1 MKLYLR
7 VLATG
12 IVVALAAAACGAG
25 TGEGAAGAKPAVQ
38 TAAAAPAATQAAAP
52 VAAAPAKPQFLL
64 VVGDTIRGNLGLNPV
79 EIQLTAPGIHC
90 TQQSRFPQ
98 TGRIVWRMK
107 VIDPANGKYMDDKQI
122 KDFTITF
129 PDGKGDTFKYGGH
142 GGTKENPADF
152 LWAAGYTIPADY
164 PTGAFN
170 VKIQATDFEGRT
182 GTFDQFKVA
191 NAQLTIVPKGQ
202 DYPESHSGK

>member
-1 MKLYLR
+1 MRIHLR

-12 IVVALAAAACGAG
+12 VALALAASACGAG
-25 TGEGAAGAKPAVQ
+25 TGEGTGAPKSAVQ
-38 TAAAAPAATQAAAP
+38 TAAPFAATQAQAAP
-52 VAAAPAKPQFLL
+52 SAAPAKPQFLL

-79 EIQLTAPGIHC
+79 EIAITPPGIHC

-107 VIDPANGKYMDDKQI
+107 VIDPGTGKYLDDKQI
-122 KDFTITF
+122 KDFTITY
-129 PDGKGDTFKYGGH
+129 PDGKTDTFKYGGH

-152 LWAAGYTIPADY
+152 LWAAGFTIPADY

-170 VKIQATDFEGRT
+170 VKIQATDLEGRK
-182 GTFDQFKVA
+182 GVFDQFKVSI
-191 NAQLTIVPKGQ
+191 AQLTIVAKGQ
-202 DYPESHSGK
+202 DYPESHAGK

>member
-1 MKLYLR
+1 MKLHLR

-12 IVVALAAAACGAG
+12 VALALAAAACGAG
-25 TGEGAAGAKPAVQ
+25 TGEGTGAPKAAVQ
-38 TAAAAPAATQAAAP
+38 TVAPAAATQAQAAPAAAL
-52 VAAAPAKPQFLL
+52 AKPQFLI

-79 EIQLTAPGIHC
+79 EIAVVPPGIHC

-107 VIDPANGKYMDDKQI
+107 VIDPATGKYMDDKQV
-122 KDFTITF
+122 KDFTITY
-129 PDGKGDTFKYGGH
+129 PDGKGDVLKYGGH

-152 LWAAGYTIPADY
+152 MWAVGFTVPADY

-170 VKIQATDFEGRT
+170 AKIQATDFEGRT
-182 GTFDQFKVA
+182 GVFDQFKV
-191 NAQLTIVPKGQ
+191 NIAQLTIVAKGQ
-202 DYPESHSGK
+202 DYPETHAGK